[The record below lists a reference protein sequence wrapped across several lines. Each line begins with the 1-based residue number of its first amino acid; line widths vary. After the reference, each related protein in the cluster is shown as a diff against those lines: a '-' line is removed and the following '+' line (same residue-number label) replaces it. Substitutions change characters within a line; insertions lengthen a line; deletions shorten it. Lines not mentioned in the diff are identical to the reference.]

1 MCHLTVESDYSDS
14 LLDATLY
21 LVIFSFQQAHLASLQ
36 KEVPV
41 KAAVGGKHVKK
52 TVKKKDD
59 TNSGSGGAAASG
71 SGASVSGTR
80 SIPPLID

>member
-1 MCHLTVESDYSDS
+1 M
-14 LLDATLY
+14 
-21 LVIFSFQQAHLASLQ
+21 
-36 KEVPV
+36 

-71 SGASVSGTR
+71 SGASVSGAK

>member
-14 LLDATLY
+14 LLNATLY

-59 TNSGSGGAAASG
+59 TNSGGAAASG
-71 SGASVSGTR
+71 SGASVSGAK

>member
-1 MCHLTVESDYSDS
+1 M
-14 LLDATLY
+14 
-21 LVIFSFQQAHLASLQ
+21 
-36 KEVPV
+36 

-59 TNSGSGGAAASG
+59 TNSGGAAASG
-71 SGASVSGTR
+71 SRASVSGAK